1 MTGERP
7 AGRALLAGRP
17 CLRFLP
23 RVWGACCALPFCA
36 VAPTHPP
43 TCLCPRDRS
52 YGDTPAAY
60 FWLMD
65 NVHTDLALPDD
76 LAPLFKD
83 GTVPSEAPGEL

>member
-1 MTGERP
+1 MSGQQ
-7 AGRALLAGRP
+7 AGRCWQGDPACASCPVFGVP
-17 CLRFLP
+17 
-23 RVWGACCALPFCA
+23 ACCALPFCA